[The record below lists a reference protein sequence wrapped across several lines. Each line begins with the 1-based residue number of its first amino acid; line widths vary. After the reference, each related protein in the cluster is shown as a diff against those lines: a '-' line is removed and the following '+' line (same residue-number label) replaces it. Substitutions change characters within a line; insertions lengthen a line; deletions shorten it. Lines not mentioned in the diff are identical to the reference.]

1 MRDFED
7 WDVNLN
13 DAADQRA
20 YAWDVVKTGLRF
32 LIFTC
37 LLYTLIIWGFTNLL
51 VKSDIL
57 SGAISWQHAGV
68 MSFGIIFLRI
78 WDRTFFK

>member
-1 MRDFED
+1 MPDFED

-20 YAWDVVKTGLRF
+20 YAWDVIKTGLRF
-32 LIFTC
+32 LVFTC
-37 LLYTLIIWGFTNLL
+37 LLYTFIIWGFANLL

-57 SGAISWQHAGV
+57 SGDISWQHAGM
-68 MSFGIIFLRI
+68 MSVGIIFLRM